1 MPVVTTPQEKRMAMD
16 WFMSWDGKCMF
27 FNVFYGMVNV
37 HTIHE

>member
-16 WFMSWDGKCMF
+16 WFMSWDGKCMY
-27 FNVFYGMVNV
+27 VFYGMVNV